1 MLTLFLFPVLP
12 YNRVPGLFIVALFS
26 NRVSCLSS
34 IKLTWQHLGFPGPS
48 VQPISYPKSPG
59 WFWSHSQGCHR
70 IPSLPSPSLPPSP
83 PSSLKSPSFLQSQS
97 TCLEMAAAFL
107 GKKLCPA
114 LSGCGLGQVGAPGP
128 EEGAA
133 VIGSESLPMEPGFN
147 SCPARPGGHPGLF
160 CGCLGARWACLCLVL
175 LQSGLRP
182 QFAVWGCPQG
192 SGQVPGT
199 GERPAPPLGCP
210 RPQGGDSYSCE
221 ERQTSVPR
229 GTMEAPGR
237 RPHST
242 W

>member
-12 YNRVPGLFIVALFS
+12 YKCQGSLLWLSFQIEFLAYPPSNLPGNTWASLVHLFNPFPTPNPQVGSGAIHKAVTGS
-26 NRVSCLSS
+26 PLSPPP
-34 IKLTWQHLGFPGPS
+34 L
-48 VQPISYPKSPG
+48 
-59 WFWSHSQGCHR
+59 
-70 IPSLPSPSLPPSP
+70 SLPPP
-83 PSSLKSPSFLQSQS
+83 PSSLKFPSFLQSQS